1 MGFFEKTGGE
11 GFFQKVGIMFGKEFS
26 ISVTIL

>member
-11 GFFQKVGIMFGKEFS
+11 GFFQKVGMMFGKEFN
-26 ISVTIL
+26 IRLLI